1 MVKLPGQPQTPAAWV
16 FLMGWIAA
24 AIIYTSHLDVI
35 PVQTTN
41 DECRRALVPLEMS
54 IHGDYLRP
62 TINGELYLNKP
73 PLYSLLV
80 VAAYDIVGSYSP
92 CTFRL
97 PMIMSLLGC
106 GMILFLLIRRHAG
119 DTVAALTALAF
130 LTNGRALTYDTLLG
144 LLEFTHS
151 LFILLAWLLIFH
163 FGEKRKYIWMFF
175 AAYACTLIAFMLK
188 GLPAI
193 VHIGLGG
200 IIYLW
205 LKGEWRV
212 LFTWPHLIG
221 LLTFIILMIGIS
233 LPFIL
238 HNAIPI
244 SDMTDKLVSESTK
257 RYDLDSF
264 SHAMYLLYD
273 FPLDFL
279 RHFAPWTLLIILLFQ
294 RNIKAI
300 LKSNPLVWYGTW
312 IFIVNIPIY
321 WFASLKQP
329 HYTYMLVAI
338 AFMVLMYVWEQTSP
352 KQVIRRVLHMLLG
365 IAIIAMAAFAF
376 YLPYSGMVDSIPH
389 AGWLAVLFG
398 CTLTM
403 AVLMYWRMPAWQLYV
418 FAFSLLIVRV
428 AFNVFVIPQRIE
440 AQMADYIA
448 AKQIQEIVKTDSL
461 AIYGSYPAGF
471 YDPITYPLEL
481 GRKKILPVVTNTD
494 QIPFLLVDD
503 KKLDTARFEVVLSHP
518 FVFADLN
525 QRHEGT
531 LHLVRNRIKTNDQ

>member
-1 MVKLPGQPQTPAAWV
+1 MKQPGWPHTPAAWL
-16 FLMGWIAA
+16 FLLGWIAA
-24 AIIYTSHLDVI
+24 AIIYTSHLGVI

-41 DECRRALVPLEMS
+41 DECRRALVPLEMD
-54 IHGDYLRP
+54 IHGDHLHP

-80 VAAYDIVGSYSP
+80 VAAYDIVHSYSP
-92 CTFRL
+92 GTFRL
-97 PMIMSLLGC
+97 PMIVSLLGC
-106 GMILFLLIRRHAG
+106 GLMLFTLVRRHAG
-119 DTVAALTALAF
+119 DNVAALTGLAF
-130 LTNGRALTYDTLLG
+130 LTNGRALTYDSLLG

-163 FGEKRKYIWMFF
+163 FGEKRKYVRMFI
-175 AAYACTLIAFMLK
+175 AAYACTLVAFMLK

-193 VHIGLGG
+193 AHIGLGG

-205 LKGEWRV
+205 LRGEWRV
-212 LFTWPHLIG
+212 VFSWQHLIG
-221 LLTFIILMIGIS
+221 ILTFLLLMVGIS
-233 LPFIL
+233 TPFIL
-238 HNAIPI
+238 HNDIPI

-273 FPLDFL
+273 FPMDFV
-279 RHFAPWTLLIILLFQ
+279 RHFAPWTLLIALLFQ

-300 LKSNPLVWYGTW
+300 LKSNSLIWYGTW
-312 IFIVNIPIY
+312 IFIINIPIY

-352 KQVIRRVLHMLLG
+352 KQVIRRILHVLFGM
-365 IAIIAMAAFAF
+365 AIMAMAVFAF
-376 YLPYSGMVDSIPH
+376 FLPYSGMVDSIPH
-389 AGWLAVLFG
+389 AGWLSVLFG
-398 CTLTM
+398 CTLAM
-403 AVLMYWRMPAWQLYV
+403 AALMYWRMPSWQLYV
-418 FAFSLLIVRV
+418 FAFSLLIARV

-440 AQMADYIA
+440 AEMSDYNV
-448 AKQIQEIVKTDSL
+448 AKQIQAIVQTDSL
-461 AIYGSYPAGF
+461 AIYGTYPAGF

-481 GRKKILPVVTNTD
+481 ERKKILPVVTHVEE
-494 QIPFLLVDD
+494 IPYLLVDD
-503 KKLDTARFEVVLSHP
+503 KKLDTTRFEVLLSHP

-531 LHLVRNRIKTNDQ
+531 LHLVKRRIPIDQ